1 MNLNLSEKRVLITGS
16 STGIGKTIAK
26 TFSAE
31 GCKIALNGRSKN
43 NLIKASSEF
52 DNPVL
57 CQGNMAVE
65 KDAKNVIK
73 KCTKELGGLDILVCN
88 IGSGQSVQPGNE
100 NFDEWQKMFSIN
112 LWTTTNSVEAAKPFL
127 KLSQGV
133 IVCISSICGIVTIK
147 NAPVTYTVAKSAL
160 NSYVKSISIPLAN
173 YGIRI
178 NAIAPGNILFDKSVW
193 DLKQKSDPKG
203 VKKYINENVPL
214 KNFGSP
220 NDIGN
225 LAAYLASPISKF
237 STGSIWTIDGGQTA

>member
-16 STGIGKTIAK
+16 SKGIGKTIAK

-31 GCKIALNGRSKN
+31 GCKIALNGRNKN

-57 CQGNMAVE
+57 CKGNMAFE

-133 IVCISSICGIVTIK
+133 IVCISSICGIATIK

-173 YGIRI
+173 HGIRI